1 MDIAELKKKM
11 KESAEKYRYV
21 IIVLLAGLILML
33 LPESPPKND
42 EQQEISAESVPAL
55 QDTLAEILSLVHGA
69 GKVKVLLTQE
79 RGAQIVYQA
88 DTNTAQDT
96 QRSSTVL
103 VSDSA
108 REETGLV
115 KQIISPTYRGAIILS
130 QGADNA
136 NVRLSIM
143 EAVKSVTGLTYDRI
157 TILKMK

>member
-11 KESAEKYRYV
+11 KESTEKYRYV

-42 EQQEISAESVPAL
+42 EQQEISAEAVPAL

-79 RGAQIVYQA
+79 RGEQIVYQA